1 MKELI
6 EEVGI
11 DKEDPDIKKLL
22 EKKKDDKMK
31 PRIDSNFDLVYLYN

>member
-11 DKEDPDIKKLL
+11 DKEDPDIKKKLL
-22 EKKKDDKMK
+22 EKKKDDKDENK
-31 PRIDSNFDLVYLYN
+31 NW